1 MLGLLVALLFVGGV
15 AAASIPDGN
24 GVIHGCRKNT
34 DGSLRVIDTAKTSTC
49 PNGYTSLDW
58 SQTGPQGP
66 AGPAGPAG
74 PTGPAGPAGVS
85 GWEIVTVLTAIDTS
99 VTKAATAYCPP
110 GKVVLGG
117 GGFTGSDA
125 AAVTNS
131 FAQHGDGQPGR
142 AWEMTATKLVNDGAS
157 WRLVVQAICAN
168 AT

>member
-1 MLGLLVALLFVGGV
+1 MWLKVRTVLGTMVALLLVGGV
-15 AAASIPDGN
+15 AAASVPDVN

-34 DGSLRVIDTAKTSTC
+34 DGSLRVIDTAKVSTC
-49 PNGYTSLDW
+49 PNGYTALDW

-74 PTGPAGPAGVS
+74 VS
-85 GWEIVTVLTAIDTS
+85 GWEIVTVLTPIDAAT
-99 VTKAATAYCPP
+99 TKGATAYCPP
-110 GKVVLGG
+110 DKVVLGG
-117 GGFTGSDA
+117 GGFTGSDQ

-131 FAQHGDGQPGR
+131 FAQFGDGQPGR
-142 AWEMTATKLVNDGAS
+142 AWEMSATKLVNDGAS